1 MNQTLPAD
9 VERCLDKLKSEL
21 PYERRLAAEELGN
34 LQIRDE
40 RIHTALRSVAEI
52 DLNGV
57 TRRVANQ
64 ALDRLGYPMA
74 EDDRLDLGSQIEVSK
89 QEDLQRAANWYRWLW
104 LSPFVTIPTLIYLYF
119 DSWDFGWAIL
129 GSALWHLILLIPLLD
144 KQSEF
149 VRWQGRQ
156 ALSLAGLRTLIPFML
171 TLLYGDTGA
180 MVSIP
185 FLIAIWLG
193 GTLWGQGQAKRGD
206 CSLMRWFGR
215 EEALPGPET
224 KQTSLKASELN
235 PDALVKIIRYSDSRK
250 NRRLALFELKKRDMV
265 EEF

>member
-1 MNQTLPAD
+1 MSQALPAD
-9 VERCLDKLKSEL
+9 IEKCLDKLQSVL
-21 PYERRLAAEELGN
+21 PYERRQAAEELGD
-34 LQIRDE
+34 LQIRNE
-40 RIHTALRSVAEI
+40 RIHAALQSVAEN

-57 TRRVANQ
+57 TRRAANQ

-74 EDDRLDLGSQIEVSK
+74 EDDRPDLGSQIEVSK

-104 LSPFVTIPTLIYLYF
+104 LSPFVTIPTLIYLYL
-119 DSWDFGWAIL
+119 DSWDIGLAIL
-129 GSALWHLILLIPLLD
+129 GSALWHLILLIPSLD

-156 ALSLAGLRTLIPFML
+156 ALSLAGLRTLIPFVL
-171 TLLYGDTGA
+171 TLLYGDTRA

-206 CSLMRWFGR
+206 CSLMRWFGKG
-215 EEALPGPET
+215 EARPGPET
-224 KQTSLKASELN
+224 KHACKSASELE
-235 PDALVKIIRYSDSRK
+235 PDVLVKIIRYSDDRK
-250 NRRLALFELKKRDMV
+250 KRRLAITELKRRGMV